1 MLLFHLV
8 IHSAILCINLTE
20 HKLKLESLP
29 LNRCLC
35 IRDFTYLYYK
45 IRLLQKNK
53 SNFSFNWN
61 LQPIFANCP
70 HIGRRCRGAYRPRDL
85 PHSNTAPWIYIA
97 KIFAFLSEY
106 AMQGAQ
112 VSRKSSPALQIPI
125 MNTLLLCALPFD
137 HSAPTYASEVEE
149 SSFLWLVAWA
159 FSHFVPAGVECVW
172 ANG

>member
-29 LNRCLC
+29 LNRRLC
-35 IRDFTYLYYK
+35 IWDFTYLYYK
-45 IRLLQKNK
+45 RQT
-53 SNFSFNWN
+53 SRFFFNWN
-61 LQPIFANCP
+61 LQLIFANCP
-70 HIGRRCRGAYRPRDL
+70 HIGRRWYGAYGPRDL
-85 PHSNTAPWIYIA
+85 PHCNTVPWIYIA

-112 VSRKSSPALQIPI
+112 VSWKSLQMSI
-125 MNTLLLCALPFD
+125 MNTLLLRALPFD
-137 HSAPTYASEVEE
+137 HSAPTYASIAEKF
-149 SSFLWLVAWA
+149 SFLWLVAWV
-159 FSHFVPAGVECVW
+159 FFHFVPTGVECVW